1 MDQRSD
7 GDATFNRKKP
17 LLIHLITFH
26 KEKPVFEGDL
36 QTTVLK
42 KKHEIVIS

>member
-1 MDQRSD
+1 M
-7 GDATFNRKKP
+7 ATLPLIEKKP

-26 KEKPVFEGDL
+26 KEKPVFEEDL

-42 KKHEIVIS
+42 KHEIVIS